1 MNTIGA
7 QESSCNRG
15 RVQIDLSVVEVVY
28 NKTVY
33 PARMNA
39 LIKCT
44 SRVRKTSPS
53 VTVDKIYYLL
63 APVDGETNRNS
74 IA

>member
-1 MNTIGA
+1 M
-7 QESSCNRG
+7 
-15 RVQIDLSVVEVVY
+15 DLSVVEIVY
-28 NKTVY
+28 NKTVS
-33 PARMNA
+33 PARINA

-44 SRVRKTSPS
+44 SRIWKTSPS
-53 VTVDKIYYLL
+53 VTVDMIYYLL